1 MKNLIFTLS
10 NTYNMQRLYLFT
22 LTFLLLISCKFN
34 QEVPV
39 AQKHLTTKTAMV
51 VSAHPLASK
60 IGKQIMQ
67 QGGNA
72 VDAMVATNFALAVA
86 YPRAGNIGGG
96 GFMIIRT
103 PEGEAEALDYREMA
117 PAKAHKDLYLDE
129 KGNVIPG
136 LSTSGGL
143 AVGVPGTVAGLY
155 AAWQKYGQI
164 KDWRTLLQPAI
175 DLAQKGFPVSE
186 AEAHRLNKYR
196 DDFIKFNPKNK
207 IFIKERWLKGDRLT
221 QPELAK
227 TLQIIADKGPK
238 GFYEGE
244 VAKALADK
252 VNTSGGII
260 NLEDLKNYRAKF
272 REPIVV
278 DYKNYKVISMPPPSS
293 GGVALGQLLKIV
305 KKYPVKNWGFH
316 SYKSTH
322 LITEAE
328 KRVYADRAKFL
339 GDADYYPVPVDSLL
353 QDEYLAER
361 MKDFSM
367 DKATPSDS
375 IMAGNFE
382 LHKESFETTHIS
394 IVDKDGMAVSCTTTL
409 NSNYGSKVIVD
420 GYGFFLNNEMDDFSA
435 KPGVPNQFGLIGA
448 EANAIAPHKRMLS
461 SMTPTIVEKDGKIS
475 MVLGTPGG
483 STIITSVFQVFLNVA
498 EYDMNMYDAV
508 QAKRFH
514 HQFLPDKLMH
524 EKKAFSKKVMDS
536 LKESGQAL
544 KQIRA
549 LGYVKAILVKN
560 GQLEGSGDERNP
572 DDDVEGY

>member
-1 MKNLIFTLS
+1 
-10 NTYNMQRLYLFT
+10 MQRLYLF
-22 LTFLLLISCKFN
+22 LITFLFLISCKFN

-39 AQKHLTTKTAMV
+39 AQKHLLSDTAMV
-51 VSAHPLASK
+51 VSAHPLASQV
-60 IGKQIMQ
+60 GKQMMQ

-72 VDAMVATNFALAVA
+72 VDAMVATNFALAVV

-103 PEGEAEALDYREMA
+103 PQGQAEALDYREMA
-117 PAKAHKDLYLDE
+117 PAKAHKDLYLD
-129 KGNVIPG
+129 KNGNVIEG
-136 LSTSGGL
+136 LSTAGGL
-143 AVGVPGTVAGLY
+143 AVGVPGTVSGLY
-155 AAWQKYGQI
+155 AVWQKYGQI
-164 KDWRTLLQPAI
+164 KDWKTLIQPAI

-186 AEAHRLNKYR
+186 SEAHRLNKYR
-196 DDFIKFNPKNK
+196 DDFIKFNPENK
-207 IFIKERWLKGDRLT
+207 TFIKERWLKGDRLI

-244 VAKALADK
+244 VAEALVDK
-252 VNTSGGII
+252 VNKSGGII
-260 NLEDLKNYRAKF
+260 NLDDLKNYKAKF
-272 REPIVV
+272 RKPIVV

-305 KKYPVKNWGFH
+305 KNYPVKNWGFH

-339 GDADYYPVPVDSLL
+339 GDADYYPVPLDSLL

-367 DKATPSDS
+367 DKATPSEN
-375 IMAGNFE
+375 IMAGDFE

-461 SMTPTIVEKDGKIS
+461 SMTPTIVEKNGKLF

-498 EYDMNMYDAV
+498 EYEMNMYEAV

-514 HQFLPDKLMH
+514 HQFLPDKIMY
-524 EKKAFSKKVMDS
+524 EKKAFSKEVLDS
-536 LKESGQAL
+536 LKNSGQEL
-544 KQIRA
+544 KQVKA
-549 LGYVKAILVKN
+549 LGYVKAILIKD
-560 GQLEGSGDERNP
+560 GKLEGSGDERNP